1 MQPKFYEGDNVL
13 IKKSV
18 RINEG
23 EIGVFILNR
32 EAYIKKM
39 GRGELI
45 SLNPAYP
52 PIKFKEYDDI
62 RCDGKVL
69 GTIDLE

>member
-1 MQPKFYEGDNVL
+1 
-13 IKKSV
+13 
-18 RINEG
+18 
-23 EIGVFILNR
+23 
-32 EAYIKKM
+32 M

-69 GTIDLE
+69 GTINLEYYSLIVYYYS